1 MGYIGKCPYCENGII
16 NYETKKVQGKNAK
29 VYTCSNAAWKTEDGE
44 MFELTP
50 EASCNFR
57 IWGNSLLKW
66 GKRGIGPNEVRDL
79 LAKKDVIVRLF
90 SYKTKTEYFKYIC
103 LDHEYGVSVI
113 WDIEVKPTNEQ

>member
-1 MGYIGKCPYCENGII
+1 
-16 NYETKKVQGKNAK
+16 
-29 VYTCSNAAWKTEDGE
+29 

-50 EASCNFR
+50 ESSCNFR

-103 LDHEYGVSVI
+103 LDQEYGVSVI